1 MIEVNFFEKK
11 AKNVLPHVMVLFFFI
26 GLLALS
32 VYFFILHG
40 LYVSEANQNNQI
52 IQQQSEDVALSR
64 EIQSI
69 DGLTELNSQTIL
81 SLENERYPIVF
92 LTEDIA
98 RLIPDS
104 EDTIQSFELTDGSDL
119 LIQINQSVV
128 ANSAELIT
136 VLENLPYTRRVQMN
150 RLEQQGEEDEHLIE
164 LLLILDEAA
173 LREESAQ

>member
-11 AKNVLPHVMVLFFFI
+11 AKNVLSHVMVLFFFV

-32 VYFFILHG
+32 VYFFLLHG
-40 LYVSEANQNNQI
+40 LYVSEANQNNQM
-52 IQQQSEDVALSR
+52 IQQQSEDVALAR

-69 DGLTELNSQTIL
+69 DRLTEQNSQTIL
-81 SLENERYPIVF
+81 TLENERYPIVY

-98 RLIPDS
+98 RIIPDS
-104 EDTIQSFELTDGSDL
+104 EDTIQSFELTEGSDL
-119 LIQINQSVV
+119 LIQLNQSAV

-136 VLENLPYTRRVQMN
+136 VFEELSYISRVQMN